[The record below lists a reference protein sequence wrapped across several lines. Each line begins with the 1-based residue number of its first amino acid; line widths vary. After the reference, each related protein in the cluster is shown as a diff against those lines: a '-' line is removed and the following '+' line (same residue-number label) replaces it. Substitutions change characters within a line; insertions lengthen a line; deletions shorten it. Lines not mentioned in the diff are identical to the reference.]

1 MDSIKPRIDDSSN
14 GIPTDSE
21 VKMLSKLS
29 IFSKGAE
36 ATHENDVVQRTAL
49 TSNIAKSLTTQ
60 FTFLT
65 ADQISNWTCERR
77 RSDRHDAR
85 EDIKLFDSAGNLIY
99 LGRSFDKG
107 SISFWKP

>member
-1 MDSIKPRIDDSSN
+1 
-14 GIPTDSE
+14 
-21 VKMLSKLS
+21 MLSKLS
-29 IFSKGAE
+29 IFSKGVE
-36 ATHENDVVQRTAL
+36 ATHENDVVERTAL
-49 TSNIAKSLTTQ
+49 PSNIVKSLTTQ

-65 ADQISNWTCERR
+65 ADQLSNWTCERR